1 MTIVGGQKS
10 LKIEKAARPMI
21 KRFLQ
26 KLPLFLVLI
35 VIALSL
41 SGCFKVRVAVDVK
54 PNGSGTVGISM
65 GMTSQ
70 AKALI
75 ASQGEGDP
83 IQSLAKDISE
93 NPNNPSDVKITRWT
107 EGDYE
112 WVQGEVAF
120 NDLNDLNKRMSGID
134 YFEYFSITRKPGL
147 FRDSFVLNA
156 RLKPLLDG
164 TDTSSGIDPSAFIEM
179 QMMIHLPGDV
189 IETNGVFDGKD
200 STNMI
205 WTVNSKQA
213 VTMQATSE
221 TWNWLNIG
229 IFAALGVLGVLAV
242 SLVAIFMVS
251 EKPKKK
257 VVPAIARHNV
267 GQLPKPNSNTGI
279 VTAKNNLQPISASDD
294 LLIPE
299 TRTTSTPNWLVAIG
313 ARSLLNDVNHFMLK
327 DVGVIYESE
336 DEIYLEWFSISGKND
351 TQGIHITLISQQE
364 IKVNEKLF
372 PATHEGLKLGIATC
386 LREMNKPRTR

>member
-1 MTIVGGQKS
+1 MQI
-10 LKIEKAARPMI
+10 I
-21 KRFLQ
+21 KRFSLNR
-26 KLPLFLVLI
+26 LPIFFILI
-35 VIALSL
+35 TIALSL

-54 PNGSGTVGISM
+54 PDGSGTVGVSM

-75 ASQGEGDP
+75 ASQGEGDL

-93 NPNNPSDVKITRWT
+93 SPNNPNDVKITRWT

-120 NDLNDLNKRMSGID
+120 NDLTDLNERMSRID
-134 YFEYFSITRKPGL
+134 YFEYFSITKKLGL

-156 RLKPLLDG
+156 RLKPLLDS

-229 IFAALGVLGVLAV
+229 IFATLGVLGILAV
-242 SLVAIFMVS
+242 GIVAIFMFT

-257 VVPAIARHNV
+257 VIPAIARKSAA
-267 GQLPKPNSNTGI
+267 QLPNPTQNSNTGI
-279 VTAKNNLQPISASDD
+279 VSAKRHPQPINTSNSDTSGD

-299 TRTTSTPNWLVAIG
+299 THDTLTPNWLVAIG

-327 DVGVIYESE
+327 DVGIIHESE
-336 DEIYLEWFSISGKND
+336 NEIYLEWFSVSGKSD
-351 TQGIHITLISQQE
+351 MQGVHIMLISQQE
-364 IKVNEKLF
+364 IKINGQIF

-386 LREMNKPRTR
+386 LREMNKPRTS